1 MQWPIVGVYYGNVT
15 ENGTAGMMVMTMTIF
30 NQWCNGA
37 GVYYGNVTENG
48 TAGMMVMTMTI
59 FNQWCNDAGVY
70 YGNVTENGTAGM
82 MVMTMTA
89 TDYDDL
95 DEGTNAK
102 LKYSIGRS
110 SEKNMQI
117 KLYPFTKHSR
127 FTTRWKHTKMTI

>member
-1 MQWPIVGVYYGNVT
+1 MIRYFPT
-15 ENGTAGMMVMTMTIF
+15 
-30 NQWCNGA
+30 
-37 GVYYGNVTENG
+37 
-48 TAGMMVMTMTI
+48 
-59 FNQWCNDAGVY
+59 GVY

-110 SEKNMQI
+110 CDIQ
-117 KLYPFTKHSR
+117 
-127 FTTRWKHTKMTI
+127 TTVLAHRHLQKIATILISFPKRITYCLFLHRWKIPIFVL

>member
-1 MQWPIVGVYYGNVT
+1 
-15 ENGTAGMMVMTMTIF
+15 
-30 NQWCNGA
+30 
-37 GVYYGNVTENG
+37 
-48 TAGMMVMTMTI
+48 
-59 FNQWCNDAGVY
+59 VY

-110 SEKNMQI
+110 SEEK
-117 KLYPFTKHSR
+117 
-127 FTTRWKHTKMTI
+127 

>member
-1 MQWPIVGVYYGNVT
+1 M
-15 ENGTAGMMVMTMTIF
+15 
-30 NQWCNGA
+30 
-37 GVYYGNVTENG
+37 
-48 TAGMMVMTMTI
+48 
-59 FNQWCNDAGVY
+59 Y

-110 SEKNMQI
+110 SRTTVPYLPTYRTYQTLILFNYNLKNS
-117 KLYPFTKHSR
+117 L
-127 FTTRWKHTKMTI
+127 

>member
-1 MQWPIVGVYYGNVT
+1 MYYGNVT
-15 ENGTAGMMVMTMTIF
+15 DNGTAGMMVMTMTF
-30 NQWCNGA
+30 H
-37 GVYYGNVTENG
+37 
-48 TAGMMVMTMTI
+48 
-59 FNQWCNDAGVY
+59 DAGVY

-110 SEKNMQI
+110 SQRK
-117 KLYPFTKHSR
+117 KL
-127 FTTRWKHTKMTI
+127 I

>member
-1 MQWPIVGVYYGNVT
+1 M
-15 ENGTAGMMVMTMTIF
+15 
-30 NQWCNGA
+30 
-37 GVYYGNVTENG
+37 
-48 TAGMMVMTMTI
+48 
-59 FNQWCNDAGVY
+59 Y

-110 SEKNMQI
+110 SQRKIIRCNMHFFLLLNIEGSQHVENL
-117 KLYPFTKHSR
+117 KK
-127 FTTRWKHTKMTI
+127 